1 MRKEKGYLEV
11 EEFVLDCQRS
21 AEKTLGNKADEQKN
35 YEAHC
40 GFLFWRLIKKYSNQ
54 ETLQERREFLRRFV
68 NNSNRYIALVAM
80 IESLPVSI
88 WRRILW
94 RHNINYESLFS
105 FLRRISSENMQAIK
119 KNYLD
124 LCIKDKQP
132 RILKFY
138 EKWRKKF
145 SVQSLLEEQ
154 EDLDLRN
161 KRKGSW
167 SYNFLGLDFGFNA
180 YTDDLNNDE
189 LTEAKTWS
197 DFLSIKNHAKDF
209 IVNREFGKYWWLYR
223 TARSNWGWKRNKV
236 VKLSNHICPGFWYTL
251 FVHFLFWIASPF
263 ALFYV
268 LTSGFEI
275 TGSDVFYK
283 IPLLWAALFTPLWA
297 VIAMLWSFFRLAFP
311 LARRKKIS
319 EKFNSFKETEIYQ
332 KLKEYIVATLFVLV
346 AILLFSF
353 IWKFFYLCFGSLI
366 GSGLLT
372 LLLVLYFGTHVIEE
386 RPVCFSERSVIF
398 QIIYASTACY
408 IFTLFFIHFGHHAEK
423 IMNFIFSFLFS
434 LGTTGVILA
443 IFFLFPLLVIVM
455 LEYLEKNRIF
465 KKMLN
470 FSAILVLAM
479 RVFSVVLVGITI
491 STLIKTIKAIEFSG
505 ALFTSIIMI
514 FFFGVVYC
522 YLLHE
527 LFNYLLRKDA
537 DVEYTF
543 MAHPGSKF
551 VELKPFTGLELRWY
565 LRNNKLWRLLEL
577 DDRTDLLNQAYELA
591 FIVSQWSGDE
601 KAYLKKLLPVL
612 SYTMIGKIKNA
623 NLGEISS
630 GKERNMV
637 FDFMIGGMSFEKAR
651 KLSREK
657 IKDKEK
663 RSEKINRVISLSSW
677 PFYWVYEKLS
687 QLIWL
692 KKKFHEMCPFVMRE
706 GKIDMYN

>member
-1 MRKEKGYLEV
+1 
-11 EEFVLDCQRS
+11 
-21 AEKTLGNKADEQKN
+21 
-35 YEAHC
+35 
-40 GFLFWRLIKKYSNQ
+40 
-54 ETLQERREFLRRFV
+54 
-68 NNSNRYIALVAM
+68 
-80 IESLPVSI
+80 
-88 WRRILW
+88 
-94 RHNINYESLFS
+94 
-105 FLRRISSENMQAIK
+105 
-119 KNYLD
+119 
-124 LCIKDKQP
+124 
-132 RILKFY
+132 
-138 EKWRKKF
+138 
-145 SVQSLLEEQ
+145 
-154 EDLDLRN
+154 
-161 KRKGSW
+161 
-167 SYNFLGLDFGFNA
+167 
-180 YTDDLNNDE
+180 
-189 LTEAKTWS
+189 
-197 DFLSIKNHAKDF
+197 
-209 IVNREFGKYWWLYR
+209 
-223 TARSNWGWKRNKV
+223 
-236 VKLSNHICPGFWYTL
+236 
-251 FVHFLFWIASPF
+251 
-263 ALFYV
+263 
-268 LTSGFEI
+268 
-275 TGSDVFYK
+275 
-283 IPLLWAALFTPLWA
+283 
-297 VIAMLWSFFRLAFP
+297 
-311 LARRKKIS
+311 
-319 EKFNSFKETEIYQ
+319 
-332 KLKEYIVATLFVLV
+332 
-346 AILLFSF
+346 
-353 IWKFFYLCFGSLI
+353 
-366 GSGLLT
+366 
-372 LLLVLYFGTHVIEE
+372 
-386 RPVCFSERSVIF
+386 
-398 QIIYASTACY
+398 
-408 IFTLFFIHFGHHAEK
+408 
-423 IMNFIFSFLFS
+423 
-434 LGTTGVILA
+434 
-443 IFFLFPLLVIVM
+443 M

-663 RSEKINRVISLSSW
+663 RSEKNNRVISLSSW